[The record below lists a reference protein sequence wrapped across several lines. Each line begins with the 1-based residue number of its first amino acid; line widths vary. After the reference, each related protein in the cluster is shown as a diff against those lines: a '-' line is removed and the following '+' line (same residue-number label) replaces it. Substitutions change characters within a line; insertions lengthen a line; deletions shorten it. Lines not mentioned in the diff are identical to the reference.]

1 MKLNA
6 IKVPIKAVNQN
17 HTHAVTINPASRAAS
32 FVFKEVA
39 TILYVNNETATNK
52 RLAPV
57 WIGIPV
63 ENVQNEYINMEIPI
77 KKKTKVNFASKG
89 L

>member
-17 HTHAVTINPASRAAS
+17 HTHAVTIKPASRGAS
-32 FVFKEVA
+32 FAFKEVA
-39 TILYVNNETATNK
+39 TILYENNDTAINK

-63 ENVQNEYINMEIPI
+63 ENVQNEYINIEIPV
-77 KKKTKVNFASKG
+77 KKKTKVIFASKG